1 MTSAQY
7 SQTGK
12 IELQP
17 IIAKAMFFAQDKAV
31 RRLGNVTTIK
41 KLYAVRPTSETT
53 AEGEVYVSGISLKSK
68 KKIRQLYDG
77 RYKNGRKR
85 KAGILISYA
94 AGYSITLPHAFFMRD
109 KKANGKAKRQVMQRK
124 RETRYPLLNMLAII
138 GKEMLKNG

>member
-7 SQTGK
+7 SEKGK

-17 IIAKAMFFAQDKAV
+17 IIARAMFFAQDKAV

-41 KLYAVRPTSETT
+41 KLYAVRPTGETT
-53 AEGEVYVSGISLKSK
+53 AEGEMQVSGFSLKSK

-77 RYKNGRKR
+77 RYKAGRKR

-94 AGYSITLPHAFFMRD
+94 AGYTITLPHAFWVKP
-109 KKANGKAKRQVMQRK
+109 KKGGKRQVMQRK
-124 RETRYPLLNMLAII
+124 RASRYPLLNMLAVI